1 MKPVFGSQKTWSSKQ
16 KQVVLPL
23 CLRRWGMLL
32 CWVFFLC
39 FFFLFL
45 IRVLEF
51 EAGEGDK
58 KERKMK
64 ERQCSQAWRTLKRK
78 QWCKREREREIRE
91 GISERLWTRNA
102 RISWSEEIA
111 LNNDYV
117 TWWGPYALGL
127 IGHVS

>member
-1 MKPVFGSQKTWSSKQ
+1 
-16 KQVVLPL
+16 
-23 CLRRWGMLL
+23 MLL

-78 QWCKREREREIRE
+78 QWCRERERERSGRE
-91 GISERLWTRNA
+91 YMRGFGHAMHESH
-102 RISWSEEIA
+102 
-111 LNNDYV
+111 
-117 TWWGPYALGL
+117 GL
-127 IGHVS
+127 KKLL